1 MRRVVITGLGAV
13 TPVGN
18 TVPTMWNALVSG
30 RSGVARIS
38 LFDPSPFAVQI
49 AGEVKDFDSA
59 IIPPKE
65 ARHMDRSV
73 QFAVVAGHEALRDAE
88 YSITPENAARSGI
101 IVGTAAGGLG
111 TILAQQKLLE
121 ERGPRCVSPFFLANM
136 LPNSA
141 SGHLAILFGARGP
154 NMAIASACAT
164 GAHAIGEA
172 WETIRRGDADMML
185 AGGTEAA
192 IVPLVLAGFNVMRAL
207 AHAPDPTQ
215 ASRPFDAARNGFVL
229 AEGCAVV
236 VLEDLAAA
244 QARDAPI
251 YAEVIGY
258 GSSNDAYD
266 MAGQSETAEAGAR
279 MLRMALHKAGITP
292 DAVDFVSAHGTGTP
306 INDRV
311 ETLALK
317 QVFGAHAPQ
326 LAVSSFKSM
335 TGHMMGASGAMG
347 VLVSALAIR
356 DGCIPPTINYRTPD
370 PACDLDYTPNAAR
383 ARAVRVAVSNAVGLG
398 GHNACLVVRKYE
410 AGDGVLSVEC

>member
-244 QARDAPI
+244 QARDALI

-279 MLRMALHKAGITP
+279 MLRMALHKAGIAP

>member
-18 TVPTMWNALVSG
+18 TVPTMWNALVNG

-38 LFDPSPFAVQI
+38 LFDPSPFEVQI
-49 AGEVKDFDSA
+49 AGEVKDFDNA
-59 IIPPKE
+59 LIAPKE

-73 QFAVVAGHEALRDAE
+73 QFAVVAGHEALRDAA
-88 YSITPENAARSGI
+88 YVITPQNAARSGI

-121 ERGPRCVSPFFLANM
+121 ERGPRRVSPFFLANM
-136 LPNSA
+136 LPDSA
-141 SGHLAILFGARGP
+141 TGHLAITFGARGP

-172 WETIRRGDADMML
+172 WETIRRGDADMVL
-185 AGGTEAA
+185 AGGTDAV

-207 AHAPDPTQ
+207 AHDPDPTQ
-215 ASRPFDAARNGFVL
+215 ACRPFDAKRNGFVL
-229 AEGCAVV
+229 AEGCAVA
-236 VLEDLAAA
+236 VLEDLASA
-244 QARDAPI
+244 QARGAQI
-251 YAEVIGY
+251 YAEVVGY

-266 MAGQSETAEAGAR
+266 MAGQSETAEAGAT

-292 DAVDFVSAHGTGTP
+292 DAVDFVCAHGTGTP

-317 QVFGAHAPQ
+317 QVFGAHAPT
-326 LAVSSFKSM
+326 LSVSSFKSM

-347 VLVSALAIR
+347 VLVSALVIR

-383 ARAVRVAVSNAVGLG
+383 ERTVRVAVSNAVGLG
-398 GHNACLVVRKYE
+398 GHNACLVVRQYN
-410 AGDGVLSVEC
+410 AEC